1 MIDNFE
7 ALLNEAGTIAI
18 SGHIRPDGDCVGSC
32 LAMYNYITTNYSNVD
47 VHVYLEP
54 IPNIF
59 KFLAGADKI
68 EDINS
73 LDENTVFDLYIALDC
88 SEGSRLGTAFDFFK
102 KAKKTLCIDHHFS
115 NSGFSDY
122 SYIIPDDS
130 STCELVYNQIGKDNI
145 TKDIA
150 ECLYTGII
158 HDTGVF
164 QYSCCTEA
172 TMAAAGFLM
181 SKGIDYPRI
190 CTDTYFAKTMIQN
203 RMLGKA
209 LLSCKT
215 FEDGKIIAAVITK
228 EDMAEFDAKS
238 KHLEGIV
245 QQLRDTTGVE
255 VAIFLYELEDGD
267 FKGSTRATGDVDLTV
282 ITGKFGGGGHKK
294 AAGFSV
300 ETNDPWTIVKEVVDL
315 VKLQFQELGLIN
327 E

>member
-1 MIDNFE
+1 MIDNFDGLIE
-7 ALLNEAGTIAI
+7 KATTVAI
-18 SGHIRPDGDCVGSC
+18 SGHVRPDGDCVGSC
-32 LAMYNYITTNYSNVD
+32 LAMYNYITSYFPQVQA
-47 VHVYLEP
+47 HVYLEP

-59 KFLAGADKI
+59 KFLKGADKI

-73 LDENTVFDLYIALDC
+73 LPENTIFDLYIALDC
-88 SEGSRLGTAFDFFK
+88 SEGSRLGKAFDFFRQ
-102 KAKKTLCIDHHFS
+102 AKETMCIDHHFS
-115 NSGFSDY
+115 NSGFCSR

-130 STCELVYNQIGKDNI
+130 STCELVYNQIGQEKI

-190 CTDTYFAKTMIQN
+190 CTDTYYAKTMIQN

-209 LLSCKT
+209 LLGCRT
-215 FEDGKIIAAVITK
+215 YEDGKIIASVITA
-228 EDMAEFDAKS
+228 EDMAQFDAKS

-267 FKGSTRATGDVDLTV
+267 YKGSTRATGDVDLTV

-300 ETNDPWTIVKEVVDL
+300 TTNEPWSVVEEVVELVKE
-315 VKLQFQELGLIN
+315 QFHTLGIN
-327 E
+327 